1 MRRLAPSKDEIAT
14 LLPFEGL
21 TIDRV
26 RVPATVEQFAAA
38 GAVIKAAGVVG
49 FDTESK
55 PTFKVGEV
63 SDGPHIAQFA
73 TPTEAFIFQV
83 QRAEGLPFLLDI
95 LQSDDVRK
103 VGFGLSSDLK
113 HIRGR
118 FGVELRAVVDLNDVF
133 RREGFRSSTGVR
145 AAIAL
150 LFDRRFLKSKRQTT
164 SNWALPHLDDKQLLY
179 AANDA
184 YAALRVH
191 QEMDGYF
198 AAFAR
203 ADDVP
208 QAADPTALSP
218 PPVRRAISGHTA
230 RSPMFLGLRTAIYPV
245 DDLAEAKRWYALA
258 FEVEPYFDQPFYVG
272 FKVGGFELGLIPDG
286 QPSVTGPQPLWGVTS
301 IARTWEHLIR
311 IGAHALDP
319 VTEVGEGIRVG
330 AVRDPFGNRIG
341 LIENA
346 QFDRTAVR

>member
-1 MRRLAPSKDEIAT
+1 MRKLAPSRDEMAT
-14 LLPFEGL
+14 LPPFEGL
-21 TIDRV
+21 PIGRV

-38 GAVIKAAGVVG
+38 SAAIKTAGVVG

-73 TPTEAFIFQV
+73 TSTEAFIFQV
-83 QRAEGLPFLLDI
+83 HRSDGLPFLVDL
-95 LQSDDVRK
+95 LQSQALQK

-113 HIRGR
+113 HIRAR

-145 AAIAL
+145 AAVAL

-191 QEMDGYF
+191 QEMDRFF
-198 AAFAR
+198 AE
-203 ADDVP
+203 V
-208 QAADPTALSP
+208 AAAEAAA
-218 PPVRRAISGHTA
+218 RRA
-230 RSPMFLGLRTAIYPV
+230 
-245 DDLAEAKRWYALA
+245 
-258 FEVEPYFDQPFYVG
+258 
-272 FKVGGFELGLIPDG
+272 
-286 QPSVTGPQPLWGVTS
+286 GPAT
-301 IARTWEHLIR
+301 I
-311 IGAHALDP
+311 
-319 VTEVGEGIRVG
+319 
-330 AVRDPFGNRIG
+330 
-341 LIENA
+341 
-346 QFDRTAVR
+346 